1 MTEALRWMRDWA
13 LLGGIT
19 CAIAPVSAVLLGAA
33 PEAFLPLA
41 VALGTASGGAV
52 GLAMRA
58 MLARAPERSWVA
70 LAAVVWTPVLGGWGA
85 VVSAAAANFVVPE
98 LNRAAVLCGAIAAL
112 LQTLWF
118 SPAYALQARRQGRRW
133 PLLAGAVPVAVLAGT
148 AATIA
153 GIIAVAFFGFLPFP
167 LVTP

>member
-1 MTEALRWMRDWA
+1 M
-13 LLGGIT
+13 
-19 CAIAPVSAVLLGAA
+19 
-33 PEAFLPLA
+33 
-41 VALGTASGGAV
+41 
-52 GLAMRA
+52 
-58 MLARAPERSWVA
+58 A

-133 PLLAGAVPVAVLAGT
+133 PLLVGAIPMALVADVVAMLIGMITVPLF
-148 AATIA
+148 
-153 GIIAVAFFGFLPFP
+153 GIIR
-167 LVTP
+167 